1 MFEGEI
7 CEILNGETLPWYYL
21 PKLICITTPVSM
33 LLLSLAGVLIMVV
46 NSLRFRRQAADA

>member
-1 MFEGEI
+1 MFKGEI